1 MGPLLVARPVGPVK
15 VPYYSVDEVD
25 HHNGGASH
33 AAAAVVEEGSCD
45 THSIDHKA

>member
-1 MGPLLVARPVGPVK
+1 MGPLLVARPVGPGK
-15 VPYYSVDEVD
+15 VPYYSVVEVD

-33 AAAAVVEEGSCD
+33 AAAVEEGNCD